1 MHNLVRNPL
10 TWMLI
15 AELVVVTALVWVAW
29 SAVASVVRPALASPS
44 LPPASAATD
53 GGASSPPPDL
63 TAAAQP
69 AERGPA
75 PGLNVDSAFW
85 RTRLDALNRDQVVF
99 EQLEWRIT
107 RSAMDAVQ
115 RYLDTVVLP
124 SIQRAER
131 PGG

>member
-1 MHNLVRNPL
+1 MRNLVRNPL
-10 TWMLI
+10 TWMLM
-15 AELVVVTALVWVAW
+15 AELVLVTALVWVAW

-44 LPPASAATD
+44 LPPASAGID
-53 GGASSPPPDL
+53 GSASSPLPDL
-63 TAAAQP
+63 TAEAQP
-69 AERGPA
+69 AGRGPA

-115 RYLDTVVLP
+115 RYLDTIVLP

>member
-1 MHNLVRNPL
+1 MRNLVRNPL
-10 TWMLI
+10 TWMLL

-44 LPPASAATD
+44 PPPASAAM
-53 GGASSPPPDL
+53 GGDTSSPPPDL

-85 RTRLDALNRDQVVF
+85 RMRLDALNRDQVVF

-115 RYLDTVVLP
+115 RYLDTIVLP

-131 PGG
+131 PEG